1 MRGILAAAGIAAVA
15 ATSVAAPPAVTLTAN
30 VLTVTGYTFGGTI
43 KWDMNEMFG
52 GRFCSRDSGN
62 TCRPV
67 RYNSDESEGGEQDGL
82 RALTAAIDAAAGP
95 TTVLG
100 FSQGATISS
109 LWIRENAGKAD
120 APSPRRLSFVMVA
133 NPHRKY
139 GGIRPH
145 YDIGDSTPPSDY
157 KILDIAVEYD
167 GAADFPA
174 NPLNLLAFANALAGF
189 RYVHVPG
196 YNEIDLDTAEKLVW
210 VEGNTTYVLIRRENL
225 PLLEPLRNL
234 GLGALADQLNG
245 PLKEIIDSAY
255 DRDYPG
261 LVDEE
266 DHAEVLDNALAT
278 RGGSTATLSTRLRTA
293 VDNDVDIEI
302 DPAVVEDEAEAEIE
316 NEAEAEA
323 EAEND
328 SAATE
333 LDGPTETDTE
343 GDGSTDSDS
352 SNSAGESSLDGS
364 DTGADNGTTSGAES
378 DSAKPDAGKDRE
390 DPGE

>member
-15 ATSVAAPPAVTLTAN
+15 ASSVAPTPSVALAAN

-43 KWDMNEMFG
+43 KWDMDEMFG
-52 GRFCSRDSGN
+52 GRFCSQNSGN
-62 TCRPV
+62 SCTPV
-67 RYNSDESEGGEQDGL
+67 RYNSDQSEGGEQDGL
-82 RALTAAIDAAAGP
+82 RALTAAVTAASGP

-100 FSQGATISS
+100 FSQGATISG
-109 LWIRENAGKAD
+109 LWIRENAGEAD
-120 APSPRRLSFVMVA
+120 APSPRQLSFVMVA
-133 NPHRKY
+133 NPHRQY

-145 YDIGDSTPPSDY
+145 YDIGDSTPTSDY
-157 KILDIAVEYD
+157 KVLDIAVEYD

-189 RYVHVPG
+189 QYVHVPG

-234 GLGALADQLNG
+234 GLGALADQLNA

-255 DRDYPG
+255 DRDYPD

-266 DHAEVLDNALAT
+266 DHAEVLQQALAT
-278 RGGSTATLSTRLRTA
+278 RGRSTATLSTRISTA
-293 VDNDVDIEI
+293 VENDIDPEIDNTTEIDNTAEVEIQADIEADI
-302 DPAVVEDEAEAEIE
+302 EAGD
-316 NEAEAEA
+316 
-323 EAEND
+323 D
-328 SAATE
+328 SAAIE
-333 LDGPTETDTE
+333 LDD
-343 GDGSTDSDS
+343 DASADSDPTGTGDAPTGTADS
-352 SNSAGESSLDGS
+352 SEDAGESSTDAADS
-364 DTGADNGTTSGAES
+364 DASS
-378 DSAKPDAGKDRE
+378 DSAKPDASEDRG